1 MEFHGKHSVC
11 VLLMGMLF
19 CTAGCAAT
27 EQNPSANHT
36 KATDLPPL
44 VTDTSEETTDAEP
57 EETVSVTETT
67 PAEALYKAKAAAW
80 KMPEELGT
88 LQTVRIYEDDVYLLG
103 TRQERLAAD
112 RKRVVSCKGGYGTG
126 ICTAVRQ
133 CNASLLSG

>member
-57 EETVSVTETT
+57 
-67 PAEALYKAKAAAW
+67 
-80 KMPEELGT
+80 
-88 LQTVRIYEDDVYLLG
+88 
-103 TRQERLAAD
+103 
-112 RKRVVSCKGGYGTG
+112 
-126 ICTAVRQ
+126 
-133 CNASLLSG
+133 

>member
-44 VTDTSEETTDAEP
+44 VTDTSEEITDAA
-57 EETVSVTETT
+57 VSYTH
-67 PAEALYKAKAAAW
+67 L
-80 KMPEELGT
+80 T
-88 LQTVRIYEDDVYLLG
+88 LPTIL
-103 TRQERLAAD
+103 
-112 RKRVVSCKGGYGTG
+112 RV
-126 ICTAVRQ
+126 
-133 CNASLLSG
+133 